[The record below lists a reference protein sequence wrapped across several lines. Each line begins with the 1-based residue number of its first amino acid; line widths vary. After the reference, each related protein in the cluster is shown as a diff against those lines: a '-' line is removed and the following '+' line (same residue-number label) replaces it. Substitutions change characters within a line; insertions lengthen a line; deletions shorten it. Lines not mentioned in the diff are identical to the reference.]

1 MFGKNASKKE
11 SEQVPPFGGLDELT
25 DEEIDQNIRDYP
37 YVLGK
42 LKKC

>member
-1 MFGKNASKKE
+1 MFGKDRKKE
-11 SEQVPPFGGLDELT
+11 SEQVSRFGGLDEIT
-25 DEEIDQNIRDYP
+25 DEEIDQNIKDYP